1 MSGICE
7 LCELKGDD
15 GQVCSACGAQR
26 ESPAPPVARGSS
38 PRESLL
44 RMARAGGIIPK
55 EAPK

>member
-7 LCELKGDD
+7 LCEMKGDD
-15 GQVCSACGAQR
+15 GQVCSVCGVQR
-26 ESPAPPVARGSS
+26 ESPAPMAARAAS

-44 RMARAGGIIPK
+44 RMARVGGQIPK